1 VEVESDRAFT
11 GTGRTDP
18 GILPP
23 GPHRWAGIN
32 DMRPPA
38 RHLTMFQRT
47 RATGAARKV
56 AV

>member
-1 VEVESDRAFT
+1 
-11 GTGRTDP
+11 
-18 GILPP
+18 LPP